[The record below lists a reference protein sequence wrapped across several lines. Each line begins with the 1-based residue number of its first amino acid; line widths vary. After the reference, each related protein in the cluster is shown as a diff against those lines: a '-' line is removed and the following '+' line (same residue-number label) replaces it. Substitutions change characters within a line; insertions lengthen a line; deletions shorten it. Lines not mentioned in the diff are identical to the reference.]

1 MKPRIR
7 RRLLEIAQDFIEN
20 LNIGTEVVPLD
31 VRLTGSL
38 ANYNWSKYSDV
49 DLHIIVDFKTIDE
62 NEELVKS
69 MFDAVRINWN
79 NDHDVHICGFEVE
92 IYVEN
97 ANEEHIASG
106 VYSVLDDKWVK
117 EPDPTQVEID
127 HVTAR
132 KKSDDILTQ
141 INLIEKFALQK
152 PQAAMKSI
160 ENLRAKIRKLR
171 SVGLNSPKAEF
182 SAENVAFKILRREGA
197 LDRLGELRH
206 NVYDML
212 MSLNEK

>member
-1 MKPRIR
+1 M
-7 RRLLEIAQDFIEN
+7 
-20 LNIGTEVVPLD
+20 
-31 VRLTGSL
+31 
-38 ANYNWSKYSDV
+38 
-49 DLHIIVDFKTIDE
+49 
-62 NEELVKS
+62 
-69 MFDAVRINWN
+69 
-79 NDHDVHICGFEVE
+79 
-92 IYVEN
+92 
-97 ANEEHIASG
+97 
-106 VYSVLDDKWVK
+106 
-117 EPDPTQVEID
+117 
-127 HVTAR
+127 
-132 KKSDDILTQ
+132 
-141 INLIEKFALQK
+141 IEKFALQK